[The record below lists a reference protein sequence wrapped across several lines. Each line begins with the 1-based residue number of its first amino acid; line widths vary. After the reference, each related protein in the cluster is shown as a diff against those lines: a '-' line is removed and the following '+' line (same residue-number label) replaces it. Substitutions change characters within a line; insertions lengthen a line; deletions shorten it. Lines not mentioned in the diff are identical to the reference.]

1 MYEIFRIIKHR
12 QFVKTDR
19 IRNQRHLTSTGPAL
33 PGLNTW
39 ALHQHSSNKT
49 WLSLS
54 RSKNVNYV
62 INCSR
67 CLLWFDQGLPVIFI
81 YLHFDA
87 NNGKRSYKF
96 PNTVKKYV
104 VLFEI
109 GNNIVTFAKYS
120 HPLPAPVKANFVLF
134 FLKGNMLRL
143 GILINPSENCTF
155 SVSTFKIFS
164 NKFDANRES
173 NIA

>member
-1 MYEIFRIIKHR
+1 M
-12 QFVKTDR
+12 
-19 IRNQRHLTSTGPAL
+19 A
-33 PGLNTW
+33 
-39 ALHQHSSNKT
+39 
-49 WLSLS
+49 LSLS

-134 FLKGNMLRL
+134 FL
-143 GILINPSENCTF
+143 
-155 SVSTFKIFS
+155 
-164 NKFDANRES
+164 
-173 NIA
+173 